1 MHRYRME
8 RVMIFIEPKSFDPAF
23 HFATEEFCMNHFRGE
38 IIWMLWRTK
47 KCIMLGSNQ
56 IPGLEIRM
64 DVAKKHDVTIVRRA
78 SGGGTIFTDPGTIQY
93 SVITPYEKGMDAKKT
108 KEEVLAATMLRV
120 INEKLNLPAKLEG
133 RNDITID
140 GRKISGLA
148 QHIQNNQL
156 CGHGSLL
163 YDTDLEILAEVLNPD
178 EDKITSK
185 AIRSVRSRVTSLKS
199 YLNPAPSTEEF
210 FEFLKKE
217 WIGMNNMQEYT
228 LTESDVETIHKI
240 RLEKYANDDWTYG
253 KTPKFTYH
261 NRAKYE
267 AGIVEVFLEIEKG
280 IIKECSIKGDFLG
293 LLPIIK
299 LEERVIGLDYRQE
312 VLEKVLRK
320 VELVSYLGGLTLEDF
335 MSLLFQRQNQ
345 EMI

>member
-1 MHRYRME
+1 
-8 RVMIFIEPKSFDPAF
+8 MIFIEPKSFDPAF
-23 HFATEEFCMNHFRGE
+23 HFATEEFCMNHFSGE
-38 IIWMLWRTK
+38 TIWMLWRTK

-56 IPGLEIRM
+56 IPGLEIHM
-64 DVAKKHDVTIVRRA
+64 EVAKKHDVTIVRRP

-93 SVITPYEKGMDAKKT
+93 SVITPYKKGMDTKKI
-108 KEEVLAATMLRV
+108 KEEVLATTMLQV

-133 RNDITID
+133 RNDITIE

-148 QHIQNNQL
+148 QHIQKDQL

-163 YDTDLEILAEVLNPD
+163 YDTDLEILTEVLNPD

-217 WIGMNNMQEYT
+217 WINFYNMKVYT
-228 LTESDVETIHKI
+228 LTESDIEAIHKI
-240 RLEKYANDDWTYG
+240 RLDKYANENWTYG
-253 KTPKFTYH
+253 KTPKFNYH
-261 NRAKYE
+261 NRVRYE
-267 AGIVEVFLEIEKG
+267 AGILEVFLEIEKG

-293 LLPIIK
+293 LLPIR
-299 LEERVIGLDYRQE
+299 E
-312 VLEKVLRK
+312 LEKVLIGLGYHREK
-320 VELVSYLGGLTLEDF
+320 MEQVLKNVDTLSYLGGVTVEQFLDVAF
-335 MSLLFQRQNQ
+335 
-345 EMI
+345 

>member
-1 MHRYRME
+1 MLRYRME
-8 RVMIFIEPKSFDPAF
+8 RSMIFIEPKSLDPAF
-23 HFATEEFCMNHFRGE
+23 HFATEEFCMKHFSGE
-38 IIWMLWRTK
+38 TIWMLWRTK

-56 IPGLEIRM
+56 IPGLEIHM
-64 DVAKKHDVTIVRRA
+64 DVAKKHDVTIVRRP

-93 SVITPYEKGMDAKKT
+93 SVITPYEKGMDAKKI
-108 KEEVLAATMLRV
+108 KEEVLAATMLQV

-163 YDTDLEILAEVLNPD
+163 YDTNLEILAEVLNPD

-217 WIGMNNMQEYT
+217 WIGMNNMEEYT
-228 LTESDVETIHKI
+228 LTESDIETIHKI

-253 KTPKFTYH
+253 KTPKFTFH
-261 NRAKYE
+261 NRVKYE

-280 IIKECSIKGDFLG
+280 MIKGCTIKGDFLG
-293 LLPIIK
+293 LLPIGD
-299 LEERVIGLDYRQE
+299 LEGILIGLDYQRE
-312 VLEKVLRK
+312 TMESVLKKVDTL
-320 VELVSYLGGLTLEDF
+320 SYLGGVTWEEFLDAIF
-335 MSLLFQRQNQ
+335 
-345 EMI
+345 

>member
-1 MHRYRME
+1 
-8 RVMIFIEPKSFDPAF
+8 MIFIEPKSLDPAF
-23 HFATEEFCMNHFRGE
+23 HFATEEFCMNHFSGE
-38 IIWMLWRTK
+38 TIWMLWRTK

-56 IPGLEIRM
+56 IPGLEIHM
-64 DVAKKHDVTIVRRA
+64 EAAKKHDVTIVRRP

-93 SVITPYEKGMDAKKT
+93 SVITPYEKGMDTKKM
-108 KEEVLAATMLRV
+108 KEEVLAATMLQV

-163 YDTDLEILAEVLNPD
+163 YDTDLEILTEVLNPD

-199 YLNPAPSTEEF
+199 YLNPALSTEEF

-217 WIGMNNMQEYT
+217 WIRFYSMEVYT
-228 LTESDVETIHKI
+228 LTESDIEAIHKI
-240 RLEKYANDDWTYG
+240 RQDKYANEDWTYG

-261 NRAKYE
+261 NRVKYE

-293 LLPIIK
+293 LLPIGE
-299 LEERVIGLDYRQE
+299 LERILVGLEYRR
-312 VLEKVLRK
+312 EKVECALKK
-320 VELVSYLGGLTLEDF
+320 VDTLSYLGGVTCEQFLEVIF
-335 MSLLFQRQNQ
+335 
-345 EMI
+345 